1 MLLALPQDLPLA
13 EDQLKTRVA
22 FVTGASRGVGRGVAA
37 ALAAAGF
44 RVFATGRRIHDAD
57 LPDTVVR
64 LRCDHIRDEDTA
76 ASFSRLAAETGRL
89 DVLVNNAWG
98 GYERMVEGG
107 QFTWMLPFWE
117 QPSHRWTSMMDAGV
131 RAAFVASS
139 YAARVMVPQRQGL
152 IVNIGFWAA
161 QKHLGNTIYGVSKA
175 ATDKMTADMAHE
187 LRPHNVAAVSLYP
200 GLVRTESVLAAA
212 EGGWLNLSNS
222 ESPEFIGR
230 VIASLA
236 DDPALME
243 RTGQV
248 LIAARLALELGV
260 SDIDGRQPVPLTLE
274 TV

>member
-1 MLLALPQDLPLA
+1 MLLN
-13 EDQLKTRVA
+13 EERVA
-22 FVTGASRGVGRGVAA
+22 LVTGASRGVGRGIAS

-44 RVFATGRRIHDAD
+44 HVYATGRSIAAADLHDA
-57 LPDTVVR
+57 VVR
-64 LRCDHIRDEDTA
+64 VRCDHTRDEDTA
-76 ASFSRLAAETGRL
+76 AAFSRLAAETGRL

-117 QPSHRWTSMMDAGV
+117 QPGHRWTSMMDAGV

-139 YAARVMVPQRQGL
+139 YAARLMIQQRSGL
-152 IVNIGFWAA
+152 IVNISFWAA
-161 QKHLGNTIYGVSKA
+161 QKHLGNTIYGVAKA
-175 ATDKMTADMAHE
+175 ATDKMTADIAHE
-187 LRPHNVAAVSLYP
+187 LRPHSVTAVSLYP

-236 DDPALME
+236 SDPALME
-243 RTGQV
+243 RSGQV
-248 LIAARLALELGV
+248 LVAARLALELGV

-274 TV
+274 TL